1 MRTCGNEQGIFSPN
15 ILVINDC
22 FKYVNN
28 TFGTSSVLYL
38 TFKMNDDNLE
48 GIPVLIDCV
57 VVDTLHGREQN
68 VQHVHWS
75 TVVYR

>member
-1 MRTCGNEQGIFSPN
+1 MSRVFFSPHL
-15 ILVINDC
+15 LVMNDC
-22 FKYVNN
+22 FNYIMLR
-28 TFGTSSVLYL
+28 TSSVLYL

-48 GIPVLIDCV
+48 GIPVLIDSV